1 MGRFGRK
8 FPCRLSPHLPASVAL
23 RRGERAIVIDLSSE
37 AFGVGGWRLWE
48 ILRRF
53 GKFWECLG
61 EKSLPPFA
69 AFAGGSVHGRLMP
82 PFSSYDSPSSH
93 SYTLKSFHFC
103 FSFSSETFSS
113 GRTSGANI
121 ESRNSCMKSTNSQS
135 IGANASSG
143 MLFSARSMR
152 ST

>member
-1 MGRFGRK
+1 MVVG
-8 FPCRLSPHLPASVAL
+8 SPHTPASVAL

-69 AFAGGSVHGRLMP
+69 AFAGGSVLAAGAAFCRLCGPGVYCCYFRRKRAANMESLSDIAP
-82 PFSSYDSPSSH
+82 EIFSIPSVILPVSG
-93 SYTLKSFHFC
+93 SANG
-103 FSFSSETFSS
+103 SSS
-113 GRTSGANI
+113 
-121 ESRNSCMKSTNSQS
+121 NS
-135 IGANASSG
+135 A
-143 MLFSARSMR
+143 
-152 ST
+152 